1 MWGHSNYNGPYKY
14 CKVIFLPVAPKLDSP
29 IFKHYH
35 NNIKSGSRRI
45 YERLTLMKR
54 FLSILFTTLL
64 LTAVLCMSASASDF
78 DSVAE
83 ELSATGMFQGT
94 GNGFE
99 LDRAPKRSEA
109 AIMLVRLYGAEDEAK
124 TAYAA
129 GEISHPFTD
138 VSEFTS
144 PYVAWL
150 YTNGITNGFT
160 ETTYASQRPCSA
172 QNYIVFL
179 LRALGYKDTVDFAYA
194 DAMAFAQE
202 KGFYDPELFPGEF
215 LRDDLA
221 ALTYQALAT
230 DMADG
235 MTYLLDSLI
244 SSGAIDKAAAKSM
257 TEKMEAFRALNGVS
271 APSDTD
277 SIDLKTTCSIDMDI
291 TAVVDGMTTQLSS
304 AYDETTELQVAAN
317 NGKLTKMG
325 CESKITED
333 GETKTVGIWLKD
345 GYAYTTLEGGAMKL
359 CTKTAVTDGETL
371 LDEVDTATA
380 PLSSMD
386 VNGLA
391 MVESITA
398 KKSGS
403 DTIYTVAI
411 SDKMGGLLDS
421 VADITAED
429 FTSVSLNS
437 ITVVYTVNSKGVLKS
452 AELAFSMTANMEIPM
467 DDGTT
472 VPAAVDCDYEM
483 LTTIRAAG
491 SAVKVDYPD
500 FSEYIE
506 IAPAEP
512 W

>member
-1 MWGHSNYNGPYKY
+1 
-14 CKVIFLPVAPKLDSP
+14 
-29 IFKHYH
+29 
-35 NNIKSGSRRI
+35 
-45 YERLTLMKR
+45 MKR
-54 FLSILFTTLL
+54 FFSILFTAFL
-64 LTAVLCMSASASDF
+64 LTAVLCVSVSASDF

-109 AIMLVRLYGAEDEAK
+109 AIMLVRLYGAEEEARA
-124 TAYAA
+124 AYAA

-160 ETTYASQRPCSA
+160 ETTYASQRACSA

-179 LRALGYKDTVDFAYA
+179 LRALGYKDNVDFTYA
-194 DAMAFAQE
+194 DAMTFAQE

-221 ALTYQALAT
+221 ALTYQALAA

-235 MTYLLDSLI
+235 ETYLLDSLI
-244 SSGAIDKAAAKSM
+244 ASGAIDVAAAKPM
-257 TEKMEAFRALNGVS
+257 TEKMEAFRALNTAS
-271 APSDTD
+271 APSVSD
-277 SIDLKTTCSIDMDI
+277 SIDMRSTCSFDMEI
-291 TAVVDGMTTQLSS
+291 TTAAEGMPAQLFGS
-304 AYDETTELQVAAN
+304 YDETTELQVVVN
-317 NGKLTKMG
+317 NGKLSRIG

-333 GETKTVGIWLKD
+333 GDTKTVGVWLKD
-345 GYAYTTLEGGAMKL
+345 GYVHTTLENGAMKL
-359 CTKTAVTDGETL
+359 CTKTTVTDEETV
-371 LDEVDTATA
+371 LDEVDTI

-391 MVESITA
+391 MVEAITA

-403 DTIYTVAI
+403 NTIYTVII
-411 SDKMGGLLDS
+411 SGKMGGILDS
-421 VADITAED
+421 VTEITSDEFISTSLGYTMDDI
-429 FTSVSLNS
+429 V
-437 ITVVYTVNSKGVLKS
+437 IIYTVNSKGMLKS
-452 AELAFSMTANMEIPM
+452 AEMAFSMTADTELPM
-467 DDGTT
+467 DDGSI
-472 VPAAVDCDYEM
+472 VPVSMAFDCV
-483 LTTIRAAG
+483 LHTTIRATG
-491 SAVKVDYPD
+491 NAVKVDYPD

-506 IAPAEP
+506 IAPAEQ